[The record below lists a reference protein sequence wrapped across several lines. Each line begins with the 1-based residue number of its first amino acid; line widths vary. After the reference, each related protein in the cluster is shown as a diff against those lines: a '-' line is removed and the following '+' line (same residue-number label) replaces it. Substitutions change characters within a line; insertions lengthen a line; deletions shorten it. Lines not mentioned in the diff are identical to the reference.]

1 MSKIIPITKSEG
13 TLVFTMEH
21 PIQTATMDSE
31 VKKEDKNGVYLRME
45 RYFDESIRSANW
57 IGKDVFKYH

>member
-1 MSKIIPITKSEG
+1 
-13 TLVFTMEH
+13 MEH
-21 PIQTATMDSE
+21 PIQTATMDSD

-57 IGKDVFKYH
+57 IGKDVFKYHHTIKLFSIV

>member
-1 MSKIIPITKSEG
+1 M
-13 TLVFTMEH
+13 
-21 PIQTATMDSE
+21 
-31 VKKEDKNGVYLRME
+31 RME

>member
-1 MSKIIPITKSEG
+1 
-13 TLVFTMEH
+13 MEH

-57 IGKDVFKYH
+57 IGKEVFKYH